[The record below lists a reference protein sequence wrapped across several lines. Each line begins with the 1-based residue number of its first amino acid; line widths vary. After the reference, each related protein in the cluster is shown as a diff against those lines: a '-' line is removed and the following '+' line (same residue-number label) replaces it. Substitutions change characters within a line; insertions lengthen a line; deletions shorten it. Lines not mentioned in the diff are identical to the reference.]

1 MMEDYAAFCRQRL
14 RACFHRRRK
23 YPVGSD
29 DRAHA
34 VKEARAFLRYYRREM
49 QIRDEER
56 NQSLATTPQLLR
68 CVACGS
74 IHYAAAEDEK
84 ALDRCFKCDGLAFE
98 VAAPDAAPRGV
109 TLLPIRWPPLSS

>member
-23 YPVGSD
+23 YSVGSD

-49 QIRDEER
+49 QIGTKNATSPLR
-56 NQSLATTPQLLR
+56 QLPSFFVVSLA
-68 CVACGS
+68 GG

-98 VAAPDAAPRGV
+98 VAAPDE
-109 TLLPIRWPPLSS
+109 LSHDKTFRPSR

>member
-1 MMEDYAAFCRQRL
+1 MMMEDYAAFCRQRL

-56 NQSLATTPQLLR
+56 NQSLATTPSFF
-68 CVACGS
+68 VVS
-74 IHYAAAEDEK
+74 
-84 ALDRCFKCDGLAFE
+84 LAGGFITRRRKTKK
-98 VAAPDAAPRGV
+98 P
-109 TLLPIRWPPLSS
+109 